1 MIKIKEKDTKIINF
15 LQDFGSA
22 KLEHLQRLFDE
33 YNNNFKNIL
42 SSNVISKKGDIF
54 VHNTQK
60 IDENMLVALDILC
73 RYKGRFV
80 TFHRGNFPIYI
91 SFLTKDNLLYHI
103 IVADEGNKKGIIK
116 LVNSPPYL
124 PKSDRLI
131 LAFHDREDVEKITTD
146 IPFLYC
152 TYPGL
157 DVINDEITEDEEIC
171 WILGLFVI

>member
-171 WILGLFVI
+171 

>member
-1 MIKIKEKDTKIINF
+1 MIKIKEKYTKIINF

-33 YNNNFKNIL
+33 YNNNFKDIL
-42 SSNVISKKGDIF
+42 SSNAVSKKENIF

-60 IDENMLVALDILC
+60 IDNNMLVALDILC

-80 TFHRGNFPIYI
+80 TFHKANFPIYI
-91 SFLTKDNLLYHI
+91 SFLSKDNLLYHI

-116 LVNSPPYL
+116 LVNSPLSL
-124 PKSDRLI
+124 PKADRLI
-131 LAFHDREDVEKITTD
+131 LAFPNREDVDKITTN

-152 TYPGL
+152 TYPNL
-157 DVINDEITEDEEIC
+157 DVVNDEISEGEEIC
-171 WILGLFVI
+171 